1 MTRMSDPRSRT
12 PGGPAGNSSEFRAGS
27 PLARAVQA
35 SRSAVTIAGAVLL
48 VLLVMICATLVG
60 CVIPPSLRVDEET
73 NSPPVITSVSSDR
86 TVLADPGPIVLEQG
100 STATNLVLTLL
111 DTDVRDDLHVRL
123 FIDYNAP
130 DRLPPRVA
138 CEVPHN
144 DTTPQASR
152 TATCPVAGLCMSA
165 DIGVQRSLMVV
176 VSDRQPSDFE
186 VDPQAVPSPGLSSYR
201 FYFLRC
207 QPPQTP

>member
-1 MTRMSDPRSRT
+1 MSDPCSRT
-12 PGGPAGNSSEFRAGS
+12 PGDPAGNPLEFRAGL

-35 SRSAVTIAGAVLL
+35 SRAAVTIAGAALL
-48 VLLVMICATLVG
+48 ATTGPG

-86 TVLADPGPIVLEQG
+86 TVLADPGPIVLDQG
-100 STATNLVLTLL
+100 NTATNLVLTLL
-111 DTDVRDDLHVRL
+111 DTDLRDDLHVRL

-144 DTTPQASR
+144 DTNPQATR
-152 TATCPVAGLCMSA
+152 TATCPVAGLCMTA

-176 VSDRQPSDFE
+176 VSDRPPSDFE
-186 VDPQAVPSPGLSSYR
+186 IDPQVVPSPGLSSYR

>member
-1 MTRMSDPRSRT
+1 M
-12 PGGPAGNSSEFRAGS
+12 
-27 PLARAVQA
+27 
-35 SRSAVTIAGAVLL
+35 IAGAALLIVL
-48 VLLVMICATLVG
+48 CATLVG

-73 NSPPVITSVSSDR
+73 NSPPVITSVTGDR
-86 TVLADPGPIVLEQG
+86 TALADPGPVILEQG
-100 STATNLVLTLL
+100 STSTNLLLTLL

-123 FIDYNAP
+123 FVDYNAP

-144 DTTPQASR
+144 DTNPQAER
-152 TATCPVAGLCMSA
+152 TATCNASSLCMTA
-165 DIGVQRSLMVV
+165 DIGVQRNLMVF
-176 VSDRQPSDFE
+176 VSDRPPPDFSA
-186 VDPQAVPSPGLSSYR
+186 DPQAVPAPGLSSYR